1 MKKKGVV
8 CFFDILGYQN
18 IIKQDN
24 YELASNVI
32 ENILYKVPT
41 KALESTKQ
49 LFNNKNIALLDAAI
63 SSIQKSKPIIVSDSI
78 LYVLP
83 LTGKKTDQFKLLV
96 FIIYMAHFI
105 RMNFESGLPLR
116 GAIDFGEVYIH
127 KNSFAGSSIV
137 DTYTLSS
144 KMEYSGC
151 ILTDR
156 FMEMFNH
163 VLFPEL
169 ESAASGF
176 HVKILSPFKDGNKLM
191 YNLNWVN
198 PFPKFGN
205 FDKEV
210 RQYIF
215 DSFFEHNKDVSDK
228 EIEKIN
234 NTEKLIRYC
243 LHLFNK
249 KQKSKAQPLALDK
262 SKENTPNQAEAPA

>member
-32 ENILYKVPT
+32 EKILYKVPID
-41 KALESTKQ
+41 ALETTKQ
-49 LFNNKNIALLDAAI
+49 LFNNKNNATFDAAI
-63 SSIQKSKPIIVSDSI
+63 LSIKKSRPVIVSDSI

-83 LTGKKTDQFKLLV
+83 LNGKKSDSVRLIV
-96 FIIYMAHFI
+96 FIIYMAHFV
-105 RMNFESGLPLR
+105 RMNFELGLPLR

-156 FMEMFNH
+156 FMKMYND
-163 VLFPEL
+163 VLLPEFEKAAAGFPI
-169 ESAASGF
+169 
-176 HVKILSPFKDGNKLM
+176 KIMSPFKDGNKIM

-205 FDKEV
+205 FDREV

-215 DSFFEHNKDVSDK
+215 DSFFEHNKDVSDR

-243 LHLFNK
+243 LHLFK
-249 KQKSKAQPLALDK
+249 KRLNSEVKTLALDK
-262 SKENTPNQAEAPA
+262 TKKNLTNKTEVPA